1 MYNLLK
7 ILLSEVS
14 VIWYINY
21 KLGLYKNIY
30 IYIYSISLYTS
41 ILIKFNIK

>member
-7 ILLSEVS
+7 ILLIEVS

-30 IYIYSISLYTS
+30 IYIFYLLVYQYINK
-41 ILIKFNIK
+41 I